1 MLDRAVR
8 PRGVLR
14 SRKLR
19 AAFVALF
26 MVFALLGLWAFWIE
40 PAWLTTHSFVLQIP
54 DWQPVHRGLKVAI
67 LTDLHVGSPH
77 AGLEKLEKV
86 VESTNRERPDLV
98 VILGDLVVQGVI
110 GGRFVEPE
118 PIADVLR
125 GLRAP
130 LGTIAVLGNHDWW
143 YDGARVER
151 ALAGAGIVVLE
162 NEAHRVRP
170 QGKPLWVVGIAD
182 LLTRKPDIEGSL
194 RQVEGTDPVIL
205 ITHNPDIFPHVP
217 PRVSLTLAG
226 HTHGGQVNLPVVGRL
241 VVPSRYGKRYA
252 MGHIVEDGR
261 HLFVGGGVGSSIL
274 PVRFRV
280 PPEVVVLELR

>member
-1 MLDRAVR
+1 M
-8 PRGVLR
+8 LR

-19 AAFVALF
+19 AALVALF
-26 MVFALLGLWAFWIE
+26 VVFALLGLWAFWIE

-54 DWQPVHRGLKVAI
+54 NWQPAHRGLRVAI

-77 AGLEKLEKV
+77 TGLEKLAKV
-86 VESTNRERPDLV
+86 VASTNEEHPDLV
-98 VILGDLVVQGVI
+98 VILGDLMIQGVI

-118 PIADVLR
+118 PIAEVLR

-130 LGTIAVLGNHDWW
+130 LGTVAVLGNHDWW

-151 ALAGAGIVVLE
+151 ALTGAGIVVLE
-162 NEAHRVRP
+162 NEAHPVRS
-170 QGKPLWVVGIAD
+170 QGKLLWVVGVAD
-182 LLTRKPDIEGSL
+182 LWTRKPDIEGSL
-194 RQVEGTDPVIL
+194 RQVEGNDPVIL
-205 ITHNPDIFPHVP
+205 ITHNPDIFPDVP
-217 PRVSLTLAG
+217 PRVNLTLAG
-226 HTHGGQVNLPVVGRL
+226 HTHGGQVDLPVVGRL
-241 VVPSRYGKRYA
+241 VVPSKYGQRFA
-252 MGHIVEDGR
+252 MGHIVEEGR